1 MTPELW
7 GILITAVVALLGAVT
22 AFIKSRMTDSARADT
37 KVARDRAE
45 TEIRDMCRQSSWEIG
60 RMKEDVALLKATA
73 DDHQLQLSVLNTE
86 LAKLSTKLDNAIDL
100 LKDLKEQKEDR

>member
-1 MTPELW
+1 MTAELW
-7 GILITAVVALLGAVT
+7 AVLITAIVSLLGSVT
-22 AFIKSRMTDSARADT
+22 AFVKSRLTDSARADT

-45 TEIRDMCRQSSWEIG
+45 TEIRDMCRQNSWEVS
-60 RMKEDVALLKATA
+60 RLKEDVALLKATA